1 MIRWKYLLPR
11 ITLAVILF
19 TAAKF
24 AVPWLL
30 RVTTIE
36 TLRATT
42 GMVANVDHVW
52 LWPLHGK
59 VRVDGVKIARGPS
72 SHKNLFEYQSA
83 IVALDL
89 AALARRRVVVDQ
101 VDVRGL
107 RLGTYRASGTRELE
121 RAQLVDGQF
130 SRWPGLGS
138 DLSRQWWRALS
149 DGLQSRVEDQFESV
163 RLARNLSARWYHR
176 YNDLASQIA
185 QCEQQARQF
194 HEKLG
199 RVPDMLR
206 NGDSLKTIQ
215 ETRQEGL
222 ALQSQ
227 IEQLRQS
234 LRRLPEQMRDDRT
247 SIQSAM
253 DRDRA
258 RLRDTMNVVRL
269 DEGRLSTSFFT
280 GEIHN
285 WLDQLQPW
293 LEVARWITADPSAR
307 ATRQR
312 GVSVL
317 FSRPLDEPGVLI
329 RQASLEGQIDV
340 RGRSLPFVGR
350 ADNLTTSL
358 RRPAH
363 LEFEV
368 AGASHATVTVTLDR
382 PHESVRQAI
391 KIDAERVPIPARTW
405 GSTDGFAVAIDPADT
420 DVRFTLINT
429 DDQLEGTLWIAAAN
443 IQLLPVVAASAGTDM
458 LQQHLAAALADLD
471 SFEMTARIHGAA
483 DDPRF
488 EIESNL
494 GHEMQKRVRTVLQ
507 NTLNEHADQLAR
519 QAEQIVSQ
527 QLAQVRTELSRRQ
540 TTLTEQLDLGR
551 KLVTSITKPAT
562 ASRTQW
568 TRLLSR

>member
-11 ITLAVILF
+11 ITLAVVLF
-19 TAAKF
+19 TAARF

-30 RVTTIE
+30 RVSTIE
-36 TLRATT
+36 ALRATT
-42 GMVANVDHVW
+42 GMVADVDRAW

-72 SHKNLFEYQSA
+72 SRRNLLEYQSA
-83 IVALDL
+83 IVSVDL
-89 AALARRRVVVDQ
+89 AALARRRVVFDR

-107 RLGTYRASGTRELE
+107 RLGTYRASGPRELE
-121 RAQLVDGQF
+121 REPLVAGQF
-130 SRWPGLGS
+130 SRWTGLGS
-138 DLSRQWWRALS
+138 DLSRQWWRSVSA
-149 DGLQSRVEDQFESV
+149 GLQSRVEDQFESIRLV
-163 RLARNLSARWYHR
+163 RDLSARWYQR
-176 YNDLASQIA
+176 YDDLANEIT
-185 QCEQQARQF
+185 QCERRARQF
-194 HEKLG
+194 NDKLG
-199 RVPDMLR
+199 RLPDLLR
-206 NGDSLKTIQ
+206 NGGSLSTIQ
-215 ETRQEGL
+215 ETRQEGM
-222 ALQSQ
+222 ALKSQ

-234 LRRLPEQMRDDRT
+234 LQRLPDQLRDDRT
-247 SIQSAM
+247 SIQSAL

-269 DEGRLSTSFFT
+269 DDGRLSTSFFT

-293 LEVARWITADPSAR
+293 LEVARWITADPGAH

-312 GVSVL
+312 GVSVP
-317 FSRPLDEPGVLI
+317 FSRPLDEPGLLI

-350 ADNLTTSL
+350 ADSLTTSL

-382 PHESVRQAI
+382 PRASVRQAI

-405 GSTDGFAVAIDPADT
+405 GSTDGFAIAIEPADT

-443 IQLLPVVAASAGTDM
+443 IQLLPVVAASAGTEM
-458 LQQHLAAALADLD
+458 LQKHLAAALADLD
-471 SFEMTARIHGAA
+471 AFEMTARIHGAA

-507 NTLNEHADQLAR
+507 STLDEHADQLAR

-527 QLAQVRTELSRRQ
+527 QLAQLQTELSRRQ

-551 KLVTSITKPAT
+551 KLVTSITKPAI
-562 ASRTQW
+562 ASRTKW